1 MSKNDY
7 FDYHI
12 RMATVEGDGVD
23 LIAMGRPEGQ
33 GCYCAANSVMRSVMD
48 RISTKYD
55 FVVMDNEAGM
65 EHLSRRT
72 TRDVDILL
80 IVSDPTQRG
89 IVAAQRVADLVDEL
103 AITVKERYLIINRF
117 PGDELPAALKD
128 AVAGVK
134 AEFLGIVPYDVTL
147 AEFEFTGR
155 PLIELDADSPVYQA
169 VREMFKHALERL
181 AVA

>member
-1 MSKNDY
+1 
-7 FDYHI
+7 
-12 RMATVEGDGVD
+12 
-23 LIAMGRPEGQ
+23 MGRPEGQ
-33 GCYCAANSVMRSVMD
+33 GCYCAANSVMRTIMD
-48 RISTKYD
+48 RISANYD

-103 AITVKERYLIINRF
+103 AITVEHRYLIVNRF
-117 PGDELPAALKD
+117 PGQELPPPLQE
-128 AVAGVK
+128 AVDDVK

-155 PLIELDADSPVYQA
+155 PLIELDANSPVYQS
-169 VREMFKHALERL
+169 VRGMFERALKRRVT
-181 AVA
+181 A